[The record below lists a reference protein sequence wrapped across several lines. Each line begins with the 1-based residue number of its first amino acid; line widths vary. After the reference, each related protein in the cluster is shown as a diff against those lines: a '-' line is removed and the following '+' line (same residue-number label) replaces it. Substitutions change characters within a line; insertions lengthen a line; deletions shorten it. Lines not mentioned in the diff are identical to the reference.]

1 VISVVFQ
8 NGVGGFA
15 RKVKF
20 ESIVMRNVTNPIIV
34 DQGNSDDPADSSEA
48 PVDVQTESNIQHRLT
63 V

>member
-1 VISVVFQ
+1 MISVVFQ

-34 DQGNSDDPADSSEA
+34 DQGNSDEPADSSEA